1 MTLLHICQ
9 WLYDSPFGTSIRE
22 SDLVFDLIESA
33 HVLGISLMAGTVA
46 FVDLRLLGLVLKND
60 EVSDVLAQVLPLTWA
75 GFGLMVTSGLL
86 LFWSE
91 ASKMYFNPMFRLK
104 LVLLAL
110 AGLNPL
116 IFHQTVFRGVEAW
129 DSGAAAP
136 RRAKM
141 SAIASLTLWSAII
154 VAGRAIAYF
163 HTTKG

>member
-1 MTLLHICQ
+1 VTLLHICQ
-9 WLYDSPFGTSIRE
+9 LLYDSPVGTAIRE

-33 HVLGISLMAGTVA
+33 HVLGISLIAGTVA

-75 GFGLMVTSGLL
+75 GFALMVTSGLL

-116 IFHQTVFRGVEAW
+116 IFHRTILRGVETW
-129 DSGAAAP
+129 DSSAATPP
-136 RRAKM
+136 RARF
-141 SAIASLTLWSAII
+141 SAIASLTLWGAII
-154 VAGRAIAYF
+154 VVGRGIAYF
-163 HTTKG
+163 HQ